1 MPTSKVWTNSRE
13 EQMESTIVRS
23 ALGRAVGRR
32 VKFGLALSI
41 TAALLAW
48 GTAVHAQAVQC
59 KCNASSL
66 PNADHGPLY

>member
-1 MPTSKVWTNSRE
+1 MPTSKAWTNSRE
-13 EQMESTIVRS
+13 EQMESKSQPCPPTARS

-48 GTAVHAQAVQC
+48 GTAVLAQAVQ
-59 KCNASSL
+59 
-66 PNADHGPLY
+66 